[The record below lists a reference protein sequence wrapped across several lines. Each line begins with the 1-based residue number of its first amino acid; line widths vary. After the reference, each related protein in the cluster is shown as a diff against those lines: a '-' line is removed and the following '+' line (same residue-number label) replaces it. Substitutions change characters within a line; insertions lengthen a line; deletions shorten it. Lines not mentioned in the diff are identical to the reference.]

1 MELDLSRDI
10 DSFDAQV
17 VSYYVH
23 EQYDYETWL
32 AFDEAVFEALWTE
45 GRDIGGESVLVELA
59 ETVGIDA
66 AKVRSVLKDETLDAE
81 LRGRFG
87 AAQERGITGVPTFVY
102 GEHGARG
109 AIPPEQF
116 ERLIEGV

>member
-1 MELDLSRDI
+1 
-10 DSFDAQV
+10 
-17 VSYYVH
+17 
-23 EQYDYETWL
+23 
-32 AFDEAVFEALWTE
+32 
-45 GRDIGGESVLVELA
+45 
-59 ETVGIDA
+59 
-66 AKVRSVLKDETLDAE
+66 VLKDETLDAE